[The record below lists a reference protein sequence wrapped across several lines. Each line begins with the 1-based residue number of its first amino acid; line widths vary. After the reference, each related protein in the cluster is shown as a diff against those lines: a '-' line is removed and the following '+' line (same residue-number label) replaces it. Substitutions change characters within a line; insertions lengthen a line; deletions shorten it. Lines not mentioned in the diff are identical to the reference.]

1 MSAVFLLYICRL
13 RGHRDQLTSIRF
25 LKSTGDLPST
35 SKASTLGFLLTTSK
49 DTFMKL
55 WDLSTQHC
63 IQTLVAHRSDIW
75 AMDLHYEQNLIF
87 TGSGEGELKAWKID
101 REALS
106 HGLKETES
114 GEVCRLEYPL
124 RSINL
129 KPSTLGSQNDTTSN
143 CFPFIIP

>member
-1 MSAVFLLYICRL
+1 MSILFLLYICRL
-13 RGHRDQLTSIRF
+13 RGHRDQLTTIRF

-63 IQTLVAHRSDIW
+63 IQTLVAHRSEIW
-75 AMDLHYEQNLIF
+75 AMDLHYDQNLIF

-101 REALS
+101 QEALS

-114 GEVCRLEYPL
+114 GEVCRADYALHF
-124 RSINL
+124 INL
-129 KPSTLGSQNDTTSN
+129 KSSTLGGQNDTTGN
-143 CFPFIIP
+143 CFPFVIP